1 MSLVN
6 QKLKKEL
13 HRVVVTVYD

>member
-13 HRVVVTVYD
+13 HRVVVTVFD

>member
-1 MSLVN
+1 LVN

-13 HRVVVTVYD
+13 HRVVVTVFD